1 METLKEINKHL
12 LNKFGLEIERVSNM
26 SSVVKQSLKGIK
38 FILRDGNINED
49 FETFKDVKQF
59 VSKLK

>member
-1 METLKEINKHL
+1 MKTLKEINKHL

-26 SSVVKQSLKGIK
+26 SSVVRQSLKGIK

>member
-38 FILRDGNINED
+38 FILIDGNINED